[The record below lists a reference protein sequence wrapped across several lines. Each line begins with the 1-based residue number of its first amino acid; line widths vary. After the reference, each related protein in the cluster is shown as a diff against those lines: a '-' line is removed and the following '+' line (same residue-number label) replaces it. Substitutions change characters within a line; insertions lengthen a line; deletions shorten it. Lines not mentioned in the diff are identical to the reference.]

1 MKLLDYLKLTMTPE
15 EYNRT
20 VYRLSGYT
28 DEEIKQLP
36 QDAEAWLRE
45 DKSHDFPTT
54 VNK

>member
-1 MKLLDYLKLTMTPE
+1 MKLLDYLKKTMTPE

-36 QDAEAWLRE
+36 LGADKWLEGDE
-45 DKSHDFPTT
+45 DSRRPSA
-54 VNK
+54 

>member
-1 MKLLDYLKLTMTPE
+1 MKLLEYLKLTMTPE

-36 QDAEAWLRE
+36 QDADKWLGQSEGPGR
-45 DKSHDFPTT
+45 PRA
-54 VNK
+54 

>member
-1 MKLLDYLKLTMTPE
+1 MKLLNYLKLTMTPE

-36 QDAEAWLRE
+36 QDADKWLGE
-45 DKSHDFPTT
+45 DEPHDFPATA
-54 VNK
+54 NK